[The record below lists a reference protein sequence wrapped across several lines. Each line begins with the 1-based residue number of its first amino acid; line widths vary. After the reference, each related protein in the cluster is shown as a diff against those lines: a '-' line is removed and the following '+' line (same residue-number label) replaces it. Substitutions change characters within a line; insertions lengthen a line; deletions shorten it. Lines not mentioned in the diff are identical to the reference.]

1 MGTTYTRQ
9 SSFSDGDTIT
19 AALFNNEYNQLLTAF
34 SYASSGTTGH
44 QHDGTAAEG
53 GNVHTIGDQDF
64 LNKIVADS
72 TNNRWGVFVEVS
84 SSAVEQIRISDGVIS
99 PVTDNDIDLGTSSLE
114 FKDAYFDGT
123 VTTDGL
129 TVSSTTN
136 LDGAIQVDNT
146 ITVGVDDTGYDVK
159 FFGDTASAYML
170 WDTSTDDLVLAG
182 AAGIDLAGDIDV
194 DGTANLDAVDIDGTV
209 QIDGTVTVGVD
220 DTGKDVKFF
229 GATSGSYLLWDESAD
244 SLLLTDST
252 PVKIGDAQDM
262 TLYHDGSN
270 SYLTNAVGALKVAT
284 ETSGIVVTIGH
295 TTSETTVADNLTVT
309 GNASIGG
316 DLDVTG
322 SFDMSDANITNI
334 GSIALDTITNDGT
347 DITLDSSGDIILDAD
362 GADIFFK
369 DAGTTFGSAT
379 NTSGNLIIKSGT
391 TTALTF
397 SGANVT
403 SAGTYT
409 GGGTM
414 TTGGNIVIP
423 DAGNIG
429 AASDTDA
436 IAISS
441 GGVVTMNQIPVFSA
455 GINVSGGTIAGTLAT
470 AAQGNITSL
479 GTLTALT
486 VDDVAVDGKVITMT
500 GSASDTAVFTAG
512 TNGTLSIVTTDAA
525 AAAANIQITADGTV
539 DIDSA
544 GVLTLDSGAAINI
557 EPASG
562 SAILLD
568 GTISID
574 AGVVTG
580 ATSITSTAF
589 VGDLTGDVTG
599 NTSGTAA
606 TVTTAAQS
614 NITSLGTLT
623 TLTVDS
629 IIINGTNIG
638 HTSDT
643 DAIAIASNG
652 IVTFSQIPVLPD
664 NTIDSDHYVDGS
676 IDLAHMSAESIDSDQ
691 YVDGSIDTA
700 HIGDDQVTLAKIADL
715 SRGSIIYGNASGVL
729 AELPKGS
736 ANTFLKSDGT
746 DLSFAAASVV
756 ADDLGTGDAAVS
768 LATTS
773 GNITID
779 AQANDADVIIK
790 VDDAGASVTAVTFDG
805 SDEGNAIFVN
815 DIQLKSDGA
824 LLEFGTDLDTTLTH
838 TDGTGLTL
846 NSTNKLTFG
855 DAASFVQQSSDG
867 VLKIDGEATI
877 DMNAS
882 TAVTVSN
889 DLKLDSDASVLGF
902 GTNNDVT
909 ITHNHDKG
917 ITLNSKDISGVKS
930 INGTDSGSGVN
941 YGQIGG
947 RRNMVYNGDMAIA
960 QRGTTVACGA
970 GANAYGPDRWQGS
983 GNCAGAFNMIQQAET
998 PDGFANSLQIDVST
1012 PDTDLAVGDYVIL
1025 QQKFEGFDLQGL
1037 NKGDAQARP
1046 VTLSF
1051 WVRSSETGVHIAE
1064 LQDRDNSRWCS
1075 QSYTIAVADTWEY
1088 QTLTYPADTTG
1099 ALDNNSDASMDITF
1113 WLLAGDTYSG
1123 GGSLGTTWHTTA
1135 NTRAVGQVNV
1145 FDSDSN
1151 NLYITGVQLE
1161 LGDTAT
1167 AFEYETP
1174 PENLIRCNRY
1184 YYVLTNVTC
1193 YLYALVD
1200 SSGGTAYARVTF
1212 THPPMRTNTPTGA
1225 ISNTLTN
1232 AAAQGFQYAQQKTT
1246 TVYGNPSSAGTL
1258 VLMSSCNITLEDEI

>member
-1 MGTTYTRQ
+1 MASTYT
-9 SSFSDGDTIT
+9 SNNGIEKPAPGDQEGEWGATLNTNFDIIDRV
-19 AALFNNEYNQLLTAF
+19 LSGVGSVSL
-34 SYASSGTTGH
+34 SGTT
-44 QHDGTAAEG
+44 
-53 GNVHTIGDQDF
+53 HT
-64 LNKIVADS
+64 L
-72 TNNRWGVFVEVS
+72 T
-84 SSAVEQIRISDGVIS
+84 
-99 PVTDNDIDLGTSSLE
+99 
-114 FKDAYFDGT
+114 
-123 VTTDGL
+123 TTDGTL
-129 TVSSTTN
+129 T
-136 LDGAIQVDNT
+136 DGMYKVLVLGGSPSGTNT
-146 ITVGVDDTGYDVK
+146 ITISPNDQDKLYFVVNSSGQTATFTQGSGSNVSIATGAFNIIYADGGGDSAAVTSLLANDVV
-159 FFGDTASAYML
+159 FGD
-170 WDTSTDDLVLAG
+170 
-182 AAGIDLAGDIDV
+182 DV
-194 DGTANLDAVDIDGTV
+194 
-209 QIDGTVTVGVD
+209 
-220 DTGKDVKFF
+220 
-229 GATSGSYLLWDESAD
+229 S
-244 SLLLTDST
+244 
-252 PVKIGDAQDM
+252 
-262 TLYHDGSN
+262 
-270 SYLTNAVGALKVAT
+270 
-284 ETSGIVVTIGH
+284 
-295 TTSETTVADNLTVT
+295 
-309 GNASIGG
+309 
-316 DLDVTG
+316 
-322 SFDMSDANITNI
+322 
-334 GSIALDTITNDGT
+334 
-347 DITLDSSGDIILDAD
+347 
-362 GADIFFK
+362 
-369 DAGTTFGSAT
+369 
-379 NTSGNLIIKSGT
+379 
-391 TTALTF
+391 
-397 SGANVT
+397 
-403 SAGTYT
+403 
-409 GGGTM
+409 
-414 TTGGNIVIP
+414 
-423 DAGNIG
+423 
-429 AASDTDA
+429 
-436 IAISS
+436 
-441 GGVVTMNQIPVFSA
+441 
-455 GINVSGGTIAGTLAT
+455 
-470 AAQGNITSL
+470 
-479 GTLTALT
+479 
-486 VDDVAVDGKVITMT
+486 
-500 GSASDTAVFTAG
+500 
-512 TNGTLSIVTTDAA
+512 
-525 AAAANIQITADGTV
+525 
-539 DIDSA
+539 
-544 GVLTLDSGAAINI
+544 
-557 EPASG
+557 
-562 SAILLD
+562 
-568 GTISID
+568 
-574 AGVVTG
+574 
-580 ATSITSTAF
+580 
-589 VGDLTGDVTG
+589 
-599 NTSGTAA
+599 
-606 TVTTAAQS
+606 
-614 NITSLGTLT
+614 
-623 TLTVDS
+623 
-629 IIINGTNIG
+629 
-638 HTSDT
+638 
-643 DAIAIASNG
+643 
-652 IVTFSQIPVLPD
+652 
-664 NTIDSDHYVDGS
+664 
-676 IDLAHMSAESIDSDQ
+676 
-691 YVDGSIDTA
+691 
-700 HIGDDQVTLAKIADL
+700 
-715 SRGSIIYGNASGVL
+715 
-729 AELPKGS
+729 
-736 ANTFLKSDGT
+736 LKSDSAVLNFG
-746 DLSFAAASVV
+746 
-756 ADDLGTGDAAVS
+756 ADD
-768 LATTS
+768 
-773 GNITID
+773 
-779 AQANDADVIIK
+779 
-790 VDDAGASVTAVTFDG
+790 
-805 SDEGNAIFVN
+805 
-815 DIQLKSDGA
+815 
-824 LLEFGTDLDTTLTH
+824 DTKLTH

-917 ITLNSKDISGVKS
+917 ITLNSKDISGIKS